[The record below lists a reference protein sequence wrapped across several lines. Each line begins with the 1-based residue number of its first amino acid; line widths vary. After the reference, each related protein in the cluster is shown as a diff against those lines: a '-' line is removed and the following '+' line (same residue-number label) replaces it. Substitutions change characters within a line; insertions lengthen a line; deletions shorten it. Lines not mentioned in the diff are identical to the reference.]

1 MEFMEQT
8 PNFIAHEVLQ
18 AHVLQSILIK
28 KRQPCFK
35 QAGIGTLLKRTP
47 EKTAR
52 ISSKTL

>member
-1 MEFMEQT
+1 MKFMEHK
-8 PNFIAHEVLQ
+8 PSFIPHKVLQ
-18 AHVLQSILIK
+18 AQVLQNILIK

-52 ISSKTL
+52 TSNKTL